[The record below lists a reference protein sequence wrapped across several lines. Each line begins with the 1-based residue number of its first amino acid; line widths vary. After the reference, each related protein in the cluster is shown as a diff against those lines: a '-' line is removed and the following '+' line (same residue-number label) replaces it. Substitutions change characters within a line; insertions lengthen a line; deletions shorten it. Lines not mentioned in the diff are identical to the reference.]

1 MEASTLPS
9 DTAQALQDSETR
21 LQQVLDNTSALVFA
35 KDHAGRYLFV
45 NREFE
50 VLSGISSAQMIGR
63 TDEEIF
69 PPDLAARFRHNDLRV
84 LRERRAIE
92 VEETA
97 DFGQGRRV
105 YVASK
110 FPLFDSGGHAYA
122 VCGIATDIT
131 ERKRLEEAWS
141 SAALAVSQ
149 SEEVTLYRQLVRFL
163 ATILG
168 ADAAFVATYDPAQTQ
183 QLGML
188 AFFLDG
194 EIRENFRYP
203 STGTPCET
211 VVGQQFRLYGTKL
224 GERFP
229 QDDDFHKLGF
239 DSYAGH
245 PLFDAQGKPLGL
257 IAAVARRPMEQEGF
271 IESVLRIF
279 AVRVVAELERDAS
292 RRALRTSE
300 QNYREIFEASD
311 DAIFVL
317 DWESG
322 AIVDVNPR
330 ACEVYGYA
338 RAEMLATAAGA
349 FSYGEPPYAR
359 EDALRWLARARDE
372 GQARFEWHG
381 RNRDGTLHWD
391 EVRLK
396 AVQIGGQRRLL
407 AITRE
412 ITGRKAAEEQRTA
425 LEARLRQAQKM
436 QAIGQLTG
444 GIAHD
449 FNNLLT
455 TILGYVVLAGERE
468 SAASDSRLGVYLD
481 QARRSCERARD
492 LIEQM
497 LMFSRGQ
504 RGSPRAVVLQGLVD
518 DALANLR
525 AQLGAGIV
533 LRVVPDDTSA
543 HIEVDPVQAGQVVTN
558 LCLNARDAM
567 NGAGE
572 LTVRVARRQVQQG
585 ICAGC
590 RASVTG
596 PHVELSVA
604 DSGPGIASEVA
615 ERIFEPF
622 FTTKEAGRGTG
633 MGLAIVHG
641 IVHEHGGHVILE
653 SSPGAGAVFRVLW
666 PAGKAPAMDL
676 ASSQVSAGAAPAAR
690 PRLRGSVLI
699 ADDEQAVG
707 EFMREL
713 LATWGVEATCV
724 DRGQAALELVRREP
738 GRYDLIITDQTMPG
752 MTGLELLAHLRA
764 EGCTVPVVLYSGHG
778 DNLVLA
784 ESPEARPCALLRKPV
799 DPAHLAQALEACLP
813 SGAQRARLA

>member
-50 VLSGISSAQMIGR
+50 ALSGFSSAQMLGR

-110 FPLFDSGGHAYA
+110 FPLFDSSGRAYA

-131 ERKRLEEAWS
+131 ERKRLEDAWS

-168 ADAAFVATYDPAQTQ
+168 ADAAFVATYDATLPQ

-194 EIRENFRYP
+194 EIHENFRYAA
-203 STGTPCET
+203 TGTPCET
-211 VVGQQFRLYGTKL
+211 VVGQQFRLYGTNL

-229 QDDDFHKLGF
+229 QDGDFHKLGF

-292 RRALRTSE
+292 RRALHTSE

-317 DWESG
+317 DWETS
-322 AIVDVNPR
+322 AIIDVNPR
-330 ACEVYGYA
+330 ACEIYGYT
-338 RAEMLATAAGA
+338 RTELLATNAGA
-349 FSYGEPPYAR
+349 LSYGEPPYAR
-359 EDALRWLARARDE
+359 EDALRWLDRARAE
-372 GQARFEWHG
+372 GHARFEWCRRH
-381 RNRDGTLHWD
+381 RDGTLHWD

-412 ITGRKAAEEQRTA
+412 ITGRKAAEEQRSA

-468 SAASDSRLGVYLD
+468 SAESDSRLRVYLD

-504 RGSPRAVVLQGLVD
+504 RGSPRAVALQGLVD

-533 LRVVPDDTSA
+533 LRVMPDDTGA

-567 NGAGE
+567 NGTGE
-572 LTVRVARRQVQQG
+572 LTVRVTSGQQRQG

-596 PHVELSVA
+596 PYVELSIA
-604 DSGPGIASEVA
+604 DSGPGIASDVA

-666 PAGKAPAMDL
+666 PAVTAPAMDRPV
-676 ASSQVSAGAAPAAR
+676 AHAAPGTAPETR
-690 PRLRGSVLI
+690 PRLRGRVLI

-724 DRGQAALELVRREP
+724 DRGQAALELVQREP
-738 GRYDLIITDQTMPG
+738 TRFDLIITDQTMPG
-752 MTGLELLAHLRA
+752 MTGLELLARLRA
-764 EGCTVPVVLYSGHG
+764 EGCALPVVLYSGHG

-784 ESPEARPCALLRKPV
+784 DRPEARPSALLRKPV
-799 DPAHLAQALEACLP
+799 DPAHLARALEACLP
-813 SGAQRARLA
+813 SQGRRARLA